1 MVCPLFDLSISIE
14 EQAHESQHGGLIS
27 EGIHD
32 QTAIYCC
39 EDREKMATAGS
50 LEFMSGFNHCYMPG
64 WFRVVWTCYMT
75 SLSVHFWGPVYSGSI
90 LCDWGGMGLL

>member
-1 MVCPLFDLSISIE
+1 
-14 EQAHESQHGGLIS
+14 
-27 EGIHD
+27 
-32 QTAIYCC
+32 
-39 EDREKMATAGS
+39 MATAGS